1 MMLEVVV
8 PLLVIL
14 LLVSVNGVFV
24 AAEFAVVASRPM
36 RLRTLAESSGGGGAK
51 WLIALMERPTGK
63 DGYVAIAQLGI
74 TLASIG
80 LGMYGEPAVAAWLYA
95 PIESLGL
102 PTAAAHLVGFAI
114 ALGFITYLHVVFGEM
129 IPKALALQ
137 TPERTAV
144 SVNLLMRSFGV
155 LFFPMVWVLNRTAL
169 GLMRLLGIREPGR
182 ASMLY
187 TGKELSI
194 MTGEV
199 AESGQLN
206 QVQRQLIDNILQ
218 LEDRTAEQLMTSRSR
233 LHAIAVDAPVDVLSR
248 LVADEP
254 LSRYPVYEGSLDNM
268 LGVLHVK
275 DYIRARVRKE
285 ELDLRRLLR
294 PLPAIAA
301 GASADE
307 LLALFKRVR
316 VHAARVVDEFGG
328 TLGLVTL
335 DDLIS
340 DVIEE
345 NASSDQWIRQLD
357 DKSWSVDGEVTLAE
371 LAEDHGM
378 QLGQEDVVTVA
389 GMFLACR
396 GTLPKVG
403 DSARCAGYTL
413 TVEEM
418 QGLKIS
424 RLRISQ

>member
-1 MMLEVVV
+1 MILEVVV
-8 PLLVIL
+8 PLVVIV
-14 LLVSVNGVFV
+14 LLVAANAVFV
-24 AAEFAVVASRPM
+24 AAEFAVVAARPM
-36 RLRTLAESSGGGGAK
+36 RLRALAASGGGRGAA
-51 WLIALMERPTGK
+51 WLLALLERPTGK

-95 PIESLGL
+95 PIEALGL
-102 PTAAAHLVGFAI
+102 PTAVAHGVGFAI

-137 TPERTAV
+137 APERTAV
-144 SVNLLMRSFGV
+144 AVNLLMRSFGL
-155 LFFPMVWVLNRTAL
+155 LFRPMVWLLNQTAL
-169 GLMRLLGIREPGR
+169 GLMRLLGIREPG
-182 ASMLY
+182 STSLLH
-187 TGKELSI
+187 TGKELAI

-206 QVQRQLIDNILQ
+206 SVQRQLIGNILE
-218 LEDRTAEQLMTSRSR
+218 LEDRTAEQLMTSRAR
-233 LHAIAVDAPVDVLSR
+233 LRAIAVDTPVDVLSR

-254 LSRYPVYEGSLDNM
+254 LSRYPVYEDSLDNV
-268 LGVLHVK
+268 LGLMHVK
-275 DYIRARVRKE
+275 DYIRMRVRNE
-285 ELDLRRLLR
+285 PVDLRRLLR
-294 PLPAIAA
+294 PLPAISA

-307 LLALFKRVR
+307 LLAVFKRDR

-340 DVIEE
+340 DVIED
-345 NASSDQWIRQLD
+345 NAPSDDRIRPLGTD
-357 DKSWSVDGEVTLAE
+357 AWSVDGEVTLAE
-371 LAEDHGM
+371 LAEDHDVRFR
-378 QLGQEDVVTVA
+378 QEDVVTIA
-389 GMFLACR
+389 GLFLVHH
-396 GTLPKVG
+396 GMLPKPG
-403 DSARCAGYTL
+403 DSAACDDYIL

-424 RLRISQ
+424 RLRISR